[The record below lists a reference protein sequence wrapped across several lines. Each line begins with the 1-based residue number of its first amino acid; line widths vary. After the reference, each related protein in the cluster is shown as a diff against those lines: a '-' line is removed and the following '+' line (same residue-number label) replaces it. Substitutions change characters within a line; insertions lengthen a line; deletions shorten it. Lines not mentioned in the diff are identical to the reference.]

1 MTTLEIAIPYWGD
14 PALLLRA
21 VQSVQGQSDP
31 NWRLTVVD
39 DCYPDLTVQ
48 RALQDITDPRVRYLR
63 NETNLGISGNFQRS
77 VDLAEHPFVTIMGA
91 DDVLLPSYVGVVR
104 QALEFAPDVDIV
116 QPGVQVVGA
125 GGEVRTPL
133 VDRVKRVLAP
143 PREGRTILRAENL
156 AASLLRGNWLY
167 WPSLAFR
174 AETLRRHPFRKD
186 LAVIQDLA
194 VLIEIAMEGGS
205 LLFEPAP
212 AFLYRRH
219 DASASQTALLD
230 GTRFR
235 DERRFYAETRQL
247 ASAMGWRRARRAAA
261 LRLMSR
267 LHAVTEL
274 PTAVARGNGSAIAAC
289 AAHIFAP

>member
-1 MTTLEIAIPYWGD
+1 MSTLEIAIPYWGD

-21 VQSVQGQSDP
+21 VASVQGQSDP

-48 RALQDITDPRVRYLR
+48 RAVQAITDPRVRYVR
-63 NETNLGISGNFQRS
+63 NEANLGISGNFQRCI
-77 VDLAEHPFVTIMGA
+77 DLAEHPFVTIMGA
-91 DDVLLPSYVGVVR
+91 DDVLLPSYVEVVR
-104 QALEFAPDVDIV
+104 QALASAPDGDIV
-116 QPGVQVVGA
+116 QPGVQVVDA
-125 GGEVRTPL
+125 RGEARTPL
-133 VDRVKRVLAP
+133 VDRVKDALAP
-143 PREGRTILRAENL
+143 PRSKRTVLHGEEL

-174 AETLRRHPFRKD
+174 AETLRRHPFRED

-194 VLIEIAMEGGS
+194 VLIEIAMDGGS
-205 LLFEPAP
+205 LLYDPSP

-235 DERRFYAETRQL
+235 DERRFYAEARKA
-247 ASAMGWRRARRAAA
+247 ASVMGWRRARRAAA

-267 LHAVTEL
+267 LHAITEL
-274 PTAVARGNGSAIAAC
+274 PAAALRGNGSALAAC
-289 AAHIFAP
+289 AAHIFAT